1 MFFSKMN
8 KKIHNIIRDEEF
20 RAKVAEEQKNN
31 TLNIEKNDNNISNVQ
46 VETEEINYNNE
57 ASNNEEVTNNEEIGN
72 NSGYEEN
79 IPIATS
85 EERTTIFDNLIQ
97 EDKSFS
103 EATFK
108 AKADNIFIQLYT
120 SVMKQDLKHVKHVV
134 SDEVYAKYER
144 RINALK
150 ERNELQIYD
159 ELNVSDTNIT
169 NVVENENEFVLYVN
183 LLTKYLDYV
192 INKDTKAFI
201 RGNKDVREEK
211 RVNLVFTK
219 TKQAKQLNS
228 TRTCPS
234 CGANLDLNKT
244 GVCPY
249 CGSIFELKEYD
260 WILTNVDD

>member
-8 KKIHNIIRDEEF
+8 KRIQNIIRDEEF
-20 RAKVAEEQKNN
+20 RARAAEEQKNSV
-31 TLNIEKNDNNISNVQ
+31 I
-46 VETEEINYNNE
+46 
-57 ASNNEEVTNNEEIGN
+57 NNEEVN
-72 NSGYEEN
+72 NSEEVENDEVETVEVEETVETPSNYEN
-79 IPIATS
+79 VPVATS
-85 EERTTIFDNLIQ
+85 SERATIFENLVK

-120 SVMKQDLKHVKHVV
+120 SVMKQDLKRVKHVV

-183 LLTKYLDYV
+183 LLTKYLDY
-192 INKDTKAFI
+192 ILNRETRAFI
-201 RGNKDVREEK
+201 RGNRDDRVEK

-219 TKQAKQLNS
+219 PKQAKELNS
-228 TRTCPS
+228 ARTCPS

-260 WILTNVDD
+260 WTLTQIDD

>member
-1 MFFSKMN
+1 MFFSKVN
-8 KKIHNIIRDEEF
+8 KKIQNIIQNEEF
-20 RAKVAEEQKNN
+20 RAKAAEEQRENALKM
-31 TLNIEKNDNNISNVQ
+31 EEESNVQ
-46 VETEEINYNNE
+46 EAEAETVKTAEATEMVQETEEENNSYE
-57 ASNNEEVTNNEEIGN
+57 EEV
-72 NSGYEEN
+72 
-79 IPIATS
+79 PIATS
-85 EERTTIFDNLIQ
+85 SERATIFDNLVK
-97 EDKSFS
+97 EDKNFS

-120 SVMKQDLKHVKHVV
+120 AVMKQDLKHVKHVV

-150 ERNELQIYD
+150 ERNEIQIYD

-192 INKDTKAFI
+192 INRETRAFI

-219 TKQAKQLNS
+219 SKQVKELNIA
-228 TRTCPS
+228 RTCPS

-260 WILTNVDD
+260 WILTQVND